1 MRVITD
7 ITRKDLVKFNL
18 RFIASSSATY
28 KLFLFVVIAVFG
40 FLCWSKGFPDTSLDW
55 KATLIGSIVGGV
67 IAVFF
72 NFFTCIIS
80 ILMMSKKSNGI
91 LGKHE
96 YELTQEGL
104 IEKTIANESIN
115 KWEGIESIKVAGSNI
130 LIQISGYLYHIFP
143 LRFFNSEEEFDAFKK
158 QADNLLEQA
167 HNKVI
172 KSDS

>member
-18 RFIASSSATY
+18 RFIASSRSTY
-28 KLFLFVVIAVFG
+28 KLFLFVVIGVFG
-40 FLCWSKGFPDTSLDW
+40 YLCWSKGFPDSNLDW
-55 KATLIGSIVGGV
+55 KATLIGSIAGGV
-67 IAVFF
+67 IAVVF
-72 NFFTCIIS
+72 NFVTCIIS

-143 LRFFNSEEEFDAFKK
+143 LRFFNSQDDFDAFKK
-158 QADNLLEQA
+158 QADSLFDQA
-167 HNKVI
+167 HNKPF
-172 KSDS
+172 KQDK